1 MTEMM
6 KAIVASEGEPLK
18 IADVPKPVCGPRDV
32 IVAVEAAG
40 LNRADLVQR
49 AGKYPPPP
57 GASHIMGLE
66 IAGTVVEVGPDV
78 GRWNQGDRVCALLAG
93 GGYAEYAAVDKG
105 SLLPIP
111 EGLSF
116 EEAAALPEV
125 MLTVWAN
132 IFVRCGLKA
141 GETLLVHGGTSGI
154 GTMAIQM
161 ARHAGAGKIIVT
173 AGSDEKCAAAKALGA
188 DLAINY
194 RTTDFEEV
202 VRSEGGADVILDM
215 VGGDY
220 VQKNISAAKL
230 NGRIC
235 NIAYMNGPMV
245 ELNLLPIMLKRL
257 ILTGTTLRAR
267 AIDEKS
273 KLRKSVEAQFW
284 PAVIDGTIKPVIDTV
299 YSFDQADQAQ
309 AHLARG
315 GHVGKILLSRTV
327 QNTYASP

>member
-6 KAIVASEGEPLK
+6 KAIVATKGEPL
-18 IADVPKPVCGPRDV
+18 IMADVAKPVCGPRDV
-32 IVAVEAAG
+32 IVSVEAAG

-57 GASHIMGLE
+57 GASEIMGLE
-66 IAGTVVEVGPDV
+66 IAGTVVEIGPDV
-78 GRWNQGDRVCALLAG
+78 GRWSVGDRVCALLAG

-111 EGLSF
+111 EGMSF
-116 EEAAALPEV
+116 NEAAALPEV

-132 IFVRCGLKA
+132 IFVRCGLKE

-173 AGSDEKCAAAKALGA
+173 AGSNEKCAAAMALGA
-188 DLAINY
+188 DIAINY
-194 RTTDFEEV
+194 KESDFEKIV
-202 VRSEGGADVILDM
+202 KDEGGADVILDM

-220 VQKNISAAKL
+220 VQKNMSAAKL

-235 NIAYMNGPMV
+235 NIAYMNGPV
-245 ELNLLPIMLKRL
+245 ATLNLLPIMLKRL

-273 KLRKSVEAQFW
+273 KLRKAVEDRFW
-284 PAVIDGTIKPVIDTV
+284 PAVAEGVIKPVIDTV
-299 YSFDQADQAQ
+299 YGFDQAEAAQ
-309 AHLARG
+309 AHLAKG
-315 GHVGKILLSRTV
+315 GHIGKILLSRTV
-327 QNTYASP
+327 QNT

>member
-1 MTEMM
+1 MAGMM
-6 KAIVASEGEPLK
+6 KAVIGEPGEALK
-18 IADVPKPVCGPRDV
+18 IGDVPMPRCGPRDV
-32 IVAVEAAG
+32 IISVQAAG

-57 GASHIMGLE
+57 GASEIMGLE
-66 IAGTVVEVGPDV
+66 VAGTVMEAGEDV
-78 GRWNQGDRVCALLAG
+78 GRWNMGDRVCALLAG

-111 EGLSF
+111 EGMSF

-132 IFVRCGLKA
+132 IFVRCGLKK

-188 DLAINY
+188 DVAINY
-194 RTTDFEEV
+194 KTADFEEV
-202 VRSEGGADVILDM
+202 VRGEGGADVILDM

-235 NIAYMNGPMV
+235 NIAYMSGPMV

-267 AIDEKS
+267 AVDEKS
-273 KLRKSVEAQFW
+273 KLRKAVEDRFW
-284 PAVIDGTIKPVIDTV
+284 PAVKDGTIKPVIDTV
-299 YSFDQADQAQ
+299 YSFDQAEAAQ
-309 AHLARG
+309 AHLAKG
-315 GHVGKILLSRTV
+315 GHIGKILLSRTV
-327 QNTYASP
+327 SQS